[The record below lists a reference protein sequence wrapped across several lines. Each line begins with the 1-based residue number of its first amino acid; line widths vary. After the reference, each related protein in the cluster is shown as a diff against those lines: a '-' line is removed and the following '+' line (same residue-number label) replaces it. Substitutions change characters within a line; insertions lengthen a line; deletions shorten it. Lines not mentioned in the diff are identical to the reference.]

1 MIRWCYINSRKSV
14 FNYFFK
20 VNSFLFVNAT
30 KIYQFKAND
39 WEIKINVLCLGNI
52 SKEFTAISLEKKNS
66 IKWMHLQIV
75 DYNIID
81 ASNIINILK
90 YVMKK
95 HDIKYCL
102 ELLNECLLY
111 Y

>member
-1 MIRWCYINSRKSV
+1 MK
-14 FNYFFK
+14 
-20 VNSFLFVNAT
+20 
-30 KIYQFKAND
+30 
-39 WEIKINVLCLGNI
+39 
-52 SKEFTAISLEKKNS
+52 KKNS

-75 DYNIID
+75 DCNIID

>member
-1 MIRWCYINSRKSV
+1 
-14 FNYFFK
+14 
-20 VNSFLFVNAT
+20 
-30 KIYQFKAND
+30 
-39 WEIKINVLCLGNI
+39 
-52 SKEFTAISLEKKNS
+52 
-66 IKWMHLQIV
+66 MHLQIV

-111 Y
+111 YQLAQFMLLTIQIVYLQSKIKDSTYSY